1 MAPEVPPTANATDH
15 RMARD
20 LELTADRADERLDA
34 FLARV
39 VPDLSR
45 SHAQK
50 LIEGGRVTVNDRRA
64 KPALRL
70 SPGDRVHV
78 SVPEPQSVAP
88 APEPIR
94 LAVMYEDRD
103 LIVVDKPP
111 GLTVHPAPGHPSGTL
126 VNALLAHCAD
136 LAGINGNLRPGIVHR
151 LDQETSGLL
160 VVAKSDYAQL
170 ALSRQFAGR
179 EVLKAYLALVEG
191 RPPPAG
197 VIDAPIGR
205 HPTQRKRMAVIAEG
219 RPARTHYRVVTQL
232 ADVALVVAVLETGR
246 THQVRVHFAAIGHPV
261 VGDAVYGH
269 RSPLVPRQF
278 LHAWQLGF
286 HHPRTGTWLEFEA
299 PLPGDLQ
306 AALATLLQREGS
318 GRVAERIAGL
328 LQSARAAVP
337 AIIAAPV
344 TVDSGHGQRE
354 AL

>member
-1 MAPEVPPTANATDH
+1 
-15 RMARD
+15 MARD
-20 LELTADRADERLDA
+20 LELIADRPGERLDA
-34 FLARV
+34 YLARV

-50 LIEGGRVTVNDRRA
+50 LIAAGKVTVNGHPA

-78 SVPEPQSVAP
+78 RLPEPQPVTP
-88 APEPIR
+88 APEPIH
-94 LAVMYEDRD
+94 LTVVYEDAD

-136 LAGINGNLRPGIVHR
+136 LAGINGDLRPGIVHR
-151 LDQETSGLL
+151 LDQDTSGLL
-160 VVAKSDYAQL
+160 VVAKNDRTQL

-197 VIDAPIGR
+197 VIEAPIGR
-205 HPTQRKRMAVIAEG
+205 HPAQRKRMAVIAEG
-219 RPARTHYRVVTQL
+219 RPARTQYRVVAQF
-232 ADVALVVAVLETGR
+232 ADAALVVAVLETGR

-269 RSPLVPRQF
+269 RSGLVARQF
-278 LHAWQLGF
+278 LHAWRLGF
-286 HHPRTGTWLEFEA
+286 RHPRTGAWLEFEA
-299 PLPGDLQ
+299 PLPDDLR
-306 AALATLLQREGS
+306 AALATLLRREGS
-318 GRVAERIAGL
+318 GSVDERIAGL
-328 LQSARAAVP
+328 LQSARAAVT
-337 AIIAAPV
+337 AMTAAPV
-344 TVDSGHGQRE
+344 AAGGAHGRRE
-354 AL
+354 AP